1 MNKFRVLFW
10 GEVIRL
16 GRYNLFAASIFVSA
30 IWVGILHFLNVED
43 VTTIVPQLIFLDV
56 TTMATLLVGV
66 SLIYERDEDT
76 LRTLMVTPISKN
88 QYLLGKVLANIVP
101 SILSLTVMYAY
112 SKLFKTIQ
120 INYLL
125 LLGAVVLVS
134 FFHSLIG
141 MLLTYFSKSFTDLL
155 MIIIAIFIIF
165 LLPVILVEF
174 DIITNEIFTKGI
186 YILPTKAAL
195 MVIMGTT
202 GIIDTWEIIISIVYL
217 IASSL
222 VLYYLVYRY
231 FNLYALRER
240 GE

>member
-134 FFHSLIG
+134 FFHSLTG

-174 DIITNEIFTKGI
+174 DIITNEIFTKGT

-202 GIIDTWEIIISIVYL
+202 GIIDTWEIIISIIYL

>member
-134 FFHSLIG
+134 FFHSLTG

-202 GIIDTWEIIISIVYL
+202 GIIDTWEIIISIIYL

>member
-10 GEVIRL
+10 GEVVRL

-134 FFHSLIG
+134 FFHSLTG

-202 GIIDTWEIIISIVYL
+202 GIIDTWEIIISIIYL

>member
-76 LRTLMVTPISKN
+76 LRTLMATPISKN

-134 FFHSLIG
+134 FFHSLTG

-202 GIIDTWEIIISIVYL
+202 GIIDTWEIIISIIYL

>member
-16 GRYNLFAASIFVSA
+16 GRYNLFAASMFVSA

-141 MLLTYFSKSFTDLL
+141 ILLTYFSKSFTDLL

-174 DIITNEIFTKGI
+174 NIITDEIFTKGT

-202 GIIDTWEIIISIVYL
+202 GIIDTWEIIISIIYL

-222 VLYYLVYRY
+222 VLYYLAYKY
-231 FNLYALRER
+231 FDLYAIRER

>member
-10 GEVIRL
+10 GEMVRL

-134 FFHSLIG
+134 FFHSLTG

-174 DIITNEIFTKGI
+174 DIITNEIFTKGT

-202 GIIDTWEIIISIVYL
+202 GIIDTWEIIISIIYL

>member
-202 GIIDTWEIIISIVYL
+202 GIIDTWEIIISIIYL

>member
-174 DIITNEIFTKGI
+174 NIITNEIFTKGT

>member
-76 LRTLMVTPISKN
+76 LRTLMATPISKN

-134 FFHSLIG
+134 FFHSLTG

>member
-134 FFHSLIG
+134 FFHSLTG

-174 DIITNEIFTKGI
+174 NIITNEIFTKGI

-202 GIIDTWEIIISIVYL
+202 GIIDTWEIIISIIYL